1 MTTVVVR
8 FRTVAI
14 VALTVALGWASRPGW
29 SQQRDLRFEVDSTRR
44 VALVIGNNDYR
55 HAPPLRNAGNDAED
69 LAAALRAVD
78 FDVEALLDADLRT
91 LDGAVDRF
99 ISRISPGD
107 VALFHYS
114 GHGMQANG
122 ENYLIPVDFRVT
134 DLASVRY
141 DAYSASKLHDR
152 MAGAGSKLSIVTL
165 DACRNNGFESSRS
178 TGSGLAG
185 MNAAEGAFIAFA
197 TGPGMTADDNHQGR
211 NGLFTGELLRALD
224 EPGLSLDEVF
234 NRVRQGVYEASG
246 RRQLPWSSSS
256 VIGGFYFRQREP
268 EPAPEPPT
276 EAVVTSVSTVVPE
289 EQAWRLEL
297 AFWEAIRGG
306 DNPAMFE
313 SYLNKYPE
321 GHFADLARIQLDA
334 LTPEPEPVAE
344 TAPAPPPEAPE
355 PEAPRVE
362 APAAPNRTVSSLPLV
377 RGSLGVET
385 RVARNIEELQL
396 LADSGDRSYSI
407 FALPMLAEPQ
417 SVGTAGWKL
426 QLERSEPKRDRFTL
440 YVVEPAQSATAPMK
454 RPSLQPGVKASELNQ
469 PPRHEHKNAAVH
481 QPIQFNRSGPN
492 ACDEI
497 VVLSVEANRV
507 VGYLAERR

>member
-1 MTTVVVR
+1 M
-8 FRTVAI
+8 
-14 VALTVALGWASRPGW
+14 VALMVALGWASRPGW
-29 SQQRDLRFEVDSTRR
+29 SQQRDLRLDVGPIRR

-55 HAPPLRNAGNDAED
+55 QAPPLRNAVNDAED

-78 FDVEALLDADLRT
+78 FDVEAVLDADLRA
-91 LDGAVDRF
+91 LDGAIDRF

-122 ENYLIPVDFRVT
+122 ENYLIPVDFKVT

-178 TGSGLAG
+178 TGGGLAG

-197 TGPGMTADDNHQGR
+197 TGPGMTADDNQQGR

-256 VIGGFYFRQREP
+256 VIGGFYFRQPEP
-268 EPAPEPPT
+268 EPAAERPT
-276 EAVVTSVSTVVPE
+276 EAVATSVSTVVPE

-344 TAPAPPPEAPE
+344 AAPA
-355 PEAPRVE
+355 PEAPRAE
-362 APAAPNRTVSSLPLV
+362 APKAEPPAAPNRTMSSLPVV

-396 LADSGDRSYSI
+396 LADSADRSYSI
-407 FALPMLAEPQ
+407 FALPMATEPQ

-440 YVVEPAQSATAPMK
+440 YVVEPAQRAAAPVK
-454 RPSLQPGVKASELNQ
+454 RPSLQPGVKTSELNQ
-469 PPRHEHKNAAVH
+469 PTRHEHKNAAIH

-497 VVLSVEANRV
+497 VVLSIEANRV